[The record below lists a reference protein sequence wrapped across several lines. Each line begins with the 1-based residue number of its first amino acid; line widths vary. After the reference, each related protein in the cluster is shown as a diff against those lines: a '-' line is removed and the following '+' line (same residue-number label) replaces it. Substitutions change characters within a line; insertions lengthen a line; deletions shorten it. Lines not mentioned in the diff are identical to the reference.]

1 VFDALPAELRH
12 ARLVQTANDDKT
24 ARVPDFLVL
33 SFGRRAFVHVLF
45 DSRRGS
51 PPAWLS
57 SFVRESLRVT
67 TDESER
73 SGYGYIAYGRHYD
86 SCEAIRLG
94 GNEDDGSH
102 SMYIVAVEYESTLT
116 DVCPRDLAFDVGADR
131 HLVEC
136 DASTHR
142 CRTTQARRP
151 SWILGRWRA
160 GPGPARLDVNHR
172 TIDALDLAQ
181 ADLALADFISTAAP
195 SARIVGSDLSS
206 AELRSANL
214 RDAHITSSDL

>member
-1 VFDALPAELRH
+1 
-12 ARLVQTANDDKT
+12 
-24 ARVPDFLVL
+24 
-33 SFGRRAFVHVLF
+33 
-45 DSRRGS
+45 
-51 PPAWLS
+51 
-57 SFVRESLRVT
+57 
-67 TDESER
+67 
-73 SGYGYIAYGRHYD
+73 
-86 SCEAIRLG
+86 
-94 GNEDDGSH
+94 DDGSH

-214 RDAHITSSDL
+214 RDAHITSSDLTNANLSGAELQGAHLVADQLADADLSDADLGGAGLRGYH